1 MKQSQKLLLVA
12 LLSCLPPACT
22 TSSSPA
28 PASPAPEGD
37 VIAAGSTLETYFL
50 PFWDEKTGEKTRLFT
65 FRREKEGYTIIDNA
79 TGRTIRHNI
88 YYQKT
93 FGGAFPGVQVHVIN
107 SRFIVFPE
115 TIRGSEV
122 PDELFC
128 DMKAVTR
135 IYDLKRRRML
145 PTGASYQYNHNVPL
159 KYDVTL
165 LLQQMKQEQSQ

>member
-1 MKQSQKLLLVA
+1 M
-12 LLSCLPPACT
+12 
-22 TSSSPA
+22 
-28 PASPAPEGD
+28 
-37 VIAAGSTLETYFL
+37 IAADSTLESYFL
-50 PFWDEKTGEKTRLFT
+50 EFWGEKTEERTRLFT
-65 FRREKEGYTIIDNA
+65 FRREKDGYTLLNHA
-79 TGRTIRHNI
+79 TGRTIRRNI
-88 YYQKT
+88 HYQKT
-93 FGGAFPGVQVHVIN
+93 FGGASPGVQVHVIN

-159 KYDVTL
+159 KYDVDL
-165 LLQQMKQEQSQ
+165 LLWQMKEEQSQ

>member
-1 MKQSQKLLLVA
+1 MKQSPQMLLMG
-12 LLSCLPPACT
+12 LLSILPLACT
-22 TSSSPA
+22 TSTTRA
-28 PASPAPEGD
+28 PKSG
-37 VIAAGSTLETYFL
+37 VIAPDSTLQSYYL
-50 PFWDEKTGEKTRLFT
+50 PFWDEKPEEKTRLFT
-65 FRREKEGYTIIDNA
+65 FRRGRDGYALIDNA
-79 TGRTIRHNI
+79 TGRTIRRNI

-93 FGGAFPGVQVHVIN
+93 FGGAFPSVKVQVIN

-122 PDELFC
+122 PGKLFC

-135 IYDLKRRRML
+135 IYDLKRHRML

-159 KYDVTL
+159 KYDVNL